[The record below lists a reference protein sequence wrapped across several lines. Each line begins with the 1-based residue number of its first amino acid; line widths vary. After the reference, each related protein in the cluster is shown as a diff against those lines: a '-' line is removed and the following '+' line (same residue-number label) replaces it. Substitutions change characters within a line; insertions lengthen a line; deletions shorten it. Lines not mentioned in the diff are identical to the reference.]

1 MGHIFRDFNNL
12 HFFIAHLT
20 AVTVTLVVL
29 LQLALELESSTS
41 WTSSPLDKRINELEI
56 DEIPATYHGIDTFT
70 ETYSESKATGTDFID
85 QHFYLC
91 YHKDGRKTYY
101 KKQNPTSF
109 TNKRY
114 WIITAS
120 GKFLVSMFLC

>member
-1 MGHIFRDFNNL
+1 MTSI
-12 HFFIAHLT
+12 
-20 AVTVTLVVL
+20 VTLTI
-29 LQLALELESSTS
+29 LQLTLNLESYSG
-41 WTSSPLDKRINELEI
+41 WTSSVPNQPINDLEI
-56 DEIPATYHGIDTFT
+56 DQIPATYHGIDTFR

-101 KKQNPTSF
+101 KKLNPTSF

-120 GKFLVSMFLC
+120 GKFLVSMLFC

>member
-1 MGHIFRDFNNL
+1 MRNSHTLLLFS
-12 HFFIAHLT
+12 AHLKT
-20 AVTVTLVVL
+20 AALVIL
-29 LQLALELESSTS
+29 MILQLALELESSTT
-41 WTSSPLDKRINELEI
+41 WTSSPLDKRISDMEI

-70 ETYSESKATGTDFID
+70 EPYSESKATGTDYID
-85 QHFYLC
+85 QYFYLC

-101 KKQNPTSF
+101 KKQNPASF
-109 TNKRY
+109 LNKRY

>member
-1 MGHIFRDFNNL
+1 MAELRIKPSCIL
-12 HFFIAHLT
+12 VSLILLISPILT
-20 AVTVTLVVL
+20 TTW
-29 LQLALELESSTS
+29 SSLNTANPS
-41 WTSSPLDKRINELEI
+41 EIEI
-56 DEIPATYHGIDTFT
+56 DQIPATYHGLDVFREPYTDV
-70 ETYSESKATGTDFID
+70 KATGSDFID

-101 KKQNPTSF
+101 KKLNPTSF

-120 GKFLVSMFLC
+120 GKFVVSMQLC

>member
-1 MGHIFRDFNNL
+1 MVI
-12 HFFIAHLT
+12 LT
-20 AVTVTLVVL
+20 YMTI
-29 LQLALELESSTS
+29 LQLALKPESSS
-41 WTSSPLDKRINELEI
+41 GWTSSNLNRQISDLDI
-56 DEIPATYHGIDTFT
+56 DQIPATYHGVDTFR

-101 KKQNPTSF
+101 KKLNPTSF

-120 GKFLVSMFLC
+120 GKFLVSMLFC